1 MTSME
6 CVHGA
11 SLLVNCW
18 KNSEEESVL
27 VLSVNTVNNN
37 TEMVISKETVW
48 NFWDILNV
56 ILGHKYH
63 QKHSNM
69 YGRI

>member
-1 MTSME
+1 MEDFFFFPSRDMTSME

-37 TEMVISKETVW
+37 TEMVISKETV
-48 NFWDILNV
+48 
-56 ILGHKYH
+56 
-63 QKHSNM
+63 
-69 YGRI
+69 

>member
-11 SLLVNCW
+11 SLLVNRW

-37 TEMVISKETVW
+37 TEMVISKETV
-48 NFWDILNV
+48 
-56 ILGHKYH
+56 
-63 QKHSNM
+63 
-69 YGRI
+69 